1 MLYVKLF
8 SVSLFTFLIL
18 DAIWLGLIARNFYAK
33 YLAVYLTDNVIWL
46 SAIIF
51 YLIFNIGLLIFVI
64 LPSIEKNSYTT
75 LILYSL
81 LYGLVTYATYDLTN
95 YATIKDWPFAVT
107 IVDIIWGMFV
117 AFASSSAAFLFHKYF
132 V

>member
-1 MLYVKLF
+1 MVYAKLF
-8 SVSLFTFLIL
+8 SVSLITFLIL
-18 DAIWLGLIARNFYAK
+18 DAIWLGFVARNFYAK
-33 YLAVYLTDNVIWL
+33 YLETYLTENVIWL

-51 YLIFNIGLLIFVI
+51 YLIFNVGLLLFVI
-64 LPSIEKNSYTT
+64 LPSIEKNSYSI

-95 YATIKDWPFAVT
+95 YATIKDWPLIVT

>member
-8 SVSLFTFLIL
+8 LVSLFTFLIL
-18 DAIWLGLIARNFYAK
+18 DAIWLGFIARNFYAK
-33 YLAVYLTDNVIWL
+33 YLAAYLTENVIWL

-117 AFASSSAAFLFHKYF
+117 AFASASAAFLFHKYF

>member
-33 YLAVYLTDNVIWL
+33 YLAAYLTDNVIWL

-117 AFASSSAAFLFHKYF
+117 ALASSSAAFLFHKYF